1 MTGALQMSL
10 MPSMRASDRHPR
22 GETEALSLDLGD
34 PPAKATADEGAKSDL
49 AFRGERASRA
59 ERTARLSRILRMLT
73 ALDADWSR
81 LKRLC
86 RMIEDKT
93 GRAPVER
100 TVDGWL
106 KGREP
111 EPDGWEDLKRVFGDG
126 LWTYVF
132 YPRSE
137 QAERWFAD
145 VLKRAAGRERR

>member
-1 MTGALQMSL
+1 MAGSLQMSL
-10 MPSMRASDRHPR
+10 MPSMRAPDRRPR
-22 GETEALSLDLGD
+22 EETEALSLDLGD
-34 PPAKATADEGAKSDL
+34 PPTKPSADEGAKSDL
-49 AFRGERASRA
+49 MFRGERADRRERA
-59 ERTARLSRILRMLT
+59 DRLARILRMLT

-86 RMIEDKT
+86 RMIEAKT

-111 EPDGWEDLKRVFGDG
+111 GPDGWEDLKLVFGDG

-145 VLKRAAGRERR
+145 VLKRAAGRDRR